1 VIVSSA
7 PLRISFSGGGSDY
20 KQHYE
25 VHGGAVFGS
34 AINKRVYVLVNPL
47 SKFSNESIRFTYR
60 VTESVHSLESL
71 KHPVVREALK
81 IFNIKGNINIATLS
95 DLPGNT
101 GLGSS
106 SAFTVAL
113 IMALAKYTKS
123 DLSTNEVWQLAY
135 KIERERFSGRLV
147 EYRIICTQHLVR
159 LRYYTFT
166 KDNVTVSNDLMTDS
180 LRKTFNSQ
188 ALLVRIGEVRQSG
201 IAASETLLS
210 IQDPIKLLEIK
221 ESAAIASRSYDNFI
235 KGNSDVE
242 QFRVISDAINQNWKA
257 KVKFQNTDSASVDER
272 IKFLSSLGGIGFKL
286 CGAGNSGFILALFD
300 SLKPDSEITKN
311 SESFALDSRG
321 VEAFE
326 I

>member
-135 KIERERFSGRLV
+135 KIEREILG
-147 EYRIICTQHLVR
+147 ETGGIQDHLHATFGG